1 MIQLKN
7 LDQNKIKINLFL
19 NIFQTLINIKV
30 HEISYGILQNCFFF
44 YRKNTI
50 SHSIQQHIKKDET
63 ILIQRIGQTRC
74 QIASDQSGRYR
85 RKRPGKSRPIFH
97 GAAQT
102 NGVAASLMAPICA
115 AVKSFNRNRTPTKET
130 LFLSPRGQ
138 RLRKTSWRMRPC
150 IFFFRPPFCVQ
161 RDRAVIL
168 AGKSISLLVFWWKS
182 GRENR
187 QPLTEA
193 FSEI

>member
-1 MIQLKN
+1 M
-7 LDQNKIKINLFL
+7 
-19 NIFQTLINIKV
+19 
-30 HEISYGILQNCFFF
+30 
-44 YRKNTI
+44 
-50 SHSIQQHIKKDET
+50 
-63 ILIQRIGQTRC
+63 QTRC

-85 RKRPGKSRPIFH
+85 RKCPGKSRPIFH

-150 IFFFRPPFCVQ
+150 IFFFHPPFCAPS
-161 RDRAVIL
+161 DRAAIL
-168 AGKSISLLVFWWKS
+168 AGKSISLLVFWWNS

-193 FSEI
+193 FCVSLTETRMWCRDWTLNWCPRGHRSNKLLKNWLIQNHQYD